1 VKYILVILAAVLSA
15 LLLDAFWWE
24 PSGLTVREYDLALDA
39 PALKGLS
46 IAVIADLHAGA
57 PYIDEAKID
66 EVVART
72 NAAQPDL
79 ILLAGDYVSD
89 REDGSLRLPLQT
101 IAAHLKGLEAPL
113 GVYAVLGNHD
123 MQAGPRRVA
132 AALGQVGIL
141 VLSNAHAVIGRA
153 EGSLILAGIDTWSG
167 PADGRE
173 ALRGLAQQKVL
184 CLTHTPD
191 LFPGLPPACIL
202 TIAGHT
208 HGGQVALPPFRE
220 WALRRASRHGP
231 WYSQGV
237 IREGS
242 RVLFVSPGIG
252 TSFLPVRLG
261 VPPEISLLK
270 IR

>member
-1 VKYILVILAAVLSA
+1 MKYLLTILAAALSA

-24 PSGLTVREYDLALDA
+24 PSGLTVREYELALEA

-72 NAAQPDL
+72 NAARPDL

-89 REDGSLRLPLQT
+89 RADASLRLPLQT
-101 IAAHLKGLEAPL
+101 IAEHLKGLEAPL

-123 MQAGPRRVA
+123 RRAGSRAVA
-132 AALGQVGIL
+132 AALSQAGIL
-141 VLSNAHAVIGRA
+141 VLDNAHVVIGRPA
-153 EGSLILAGIDTWSG
+153 GALILAGFGEELDT
-167 PADGRE
+167 AR
-173 ALRGLAQQKVL
+173 ALGGLEQQQAL
-184 CLTHTPD
+184 CLVHRPD
-191 LFPGLPPACIL
+191 VLLQLPPACAL

-208 HGGQVALPPFRE
+208 HGGQVALPLLQG
-220 WALRRASRHGP
+220 WALDYASRN
-231 WYSQGV
+231 GV
-237 IREGS
+237 RYPVGVRREDG
-242 RVLFVSPGIG
+242 RTLFVSPGIG
-252 TSFLPVRLG
+252 TSWVPVRLG
-261 VPPEISLLK
+261 VPPEISLLR